1 MVIKGLFFMMQ
12 YYFKTAREEEF
23 QIIPQLKEGCWI
35 HVDEATPEDLHAIA
49 QLLSIEYTDLQDC
62 LDKYELPR
70 IEKIQNTVLIFT
82 RHPTEHETG
91 LYSSTLTIILTP
103 HYVITISPHR
113 NYLIRNFLIQKSKLS
128 TLQKSKFL
136 IALLFKITQ
145 EFTAHIRRVRHN
157 VLRQDKEIISVES
170 EDITALTK
178 HEEVLNQYQSCLIPL
193 RTVLEA
199 ITSGRYTNLYE
210 KDQDLLLDLLNAVK
224 QSEDLC
230 SISLKSIRSL
240 RDSYQIIFTN
250 NVSKTIKLLTAL
262 TILFSLPT
270 MIASLYGM
278 NVLLP
283 FSASSDAFLYI
294 IGITVVIM
302 TGSIFIFH
310 RKRWL

>member
-1 MVIKGLFFMMQ
+1 MMQ
-12 YYFKTAREEEF
+12 YYFKTARDEEF
-23 QIIPQLKEGCWI
+23 QLIPQLKEGCWI
-35 HVDEATPEDLHAIA
+35 HIDEATAEDLQAIA
-49 QLLSIEYTDLQDC
+49 QLLSLDYADLQDA

-70 IEKIQNTVLIFT
+70 IEKVQNAALIFT
-82 RHPTEHETG
+82 RHPTEHEVGVYT
-91 LYSSTLTIILTP
+91 STLTIILTP
-103 HYVITISPHR
+103 HYVITISPHQ

-136 IALLFKITQ
+136 IALLFKINQ
-145 EFTAHIRRVRHN
+145 EFTSHIRRVRHN
-157 VLRQDKEIISVES
+157 VLRQEKELISVES

-178 HEEVLNQYQSCLIPL
+178 HEEVLNQYQSSLIPL
-193 RTVLEA
+193 RNVLEA
-199 ITSGRYTNLYE
+199 ITSGRFASLHE
-210 KDQDLLLDLLNAVK
+210 KDQELLLDLLNALK

-262 TILFSLPT
+262 TILFSIPT

-283 FSASSDAFLYI
+283 FAGSSDAFLYI
-294 IGITVVIM
+294 IGITAVIM
-302 TGSIFIFH
+302 IGSVFIFH

>member
-1 MVIKGLFFMMQ
+1 MLQI
-12 YYFKTAREEEF
+12 YFKTMRDEEF
-23 QIIPQLKEGCWI
+23 QLIPQIREGCWI
-35 HVDEATPEDLHAIA
+35 HIDEATAEDLTHVA
-49 QLLSIEYTDLQDC
+49 QLLGFEFTDLQDC
-62 LDKYELPR
+62 LDKYEVPR
-70 IEKIQNTVLIFT
+70 IERIGSSVLIFT

-91 LYSSTLTIILTP
+91 LYTSTLAIILTP
-103 HYVITISPHR
+103 HYVVTISPHR
-113 NYLIRNFLIQKSKLS
+113 SFLVRNFLVQKNKLSTIQKSKL
-128 TLQKSKFL
+128 L
-136 IALLFKITQ
+136 IALLLRITQ

-157 VLRQDKEIISVES
+157 VLRQEKEMITVES

-178 HEEVLNQYQSCLIPL
+178 NEEILNQYHASLIPMHN
-193 RTVLEA
+193 VLEA

-230 SISLKSIRSL
+230 SISVKSIRSL

-262 TILFSLPT
+262 TILFSIPT

-278 NVLLP
+278 NMTLP
-283 FSASSDAFLYI
+283 FATHPHAFFYI
-294 IGITVVIM
+294 MGVTAVIVVFAGM
-302 TGSIFIFH
+302 IFQ